1 MIRINNFKK
10 TCFLVF
16 MLGLASAAF
25 SSANAQQA
33 QDLSGVIRGENGQPI
48 AAATVTVVELSQ
60 STSSDQDGQF
70 HFNGLPDGTYT
81 LQVKSLGTEPVE
93 RRVVIRE
100 GKSRTLTIEMES
112 LATQLDQVDVMGYNS
127 HNHKT
132 ATIGKAG
139 IVDLDLPQ
147 GVQFINE
154 QVIEDQQVNRLADAL
169 KNANGVAMGSNR
181 GGLNENFFARGYS
194 LGSNNIFKN
203 GVRTNNAV
211 SIEASTLES
220 IEILKGS
227 AALLYGGVSGGAVL
241 NVVTKKPK
249 FEYGGEVSFRAGSY
263 ELYKPTIDVY
273 GPISKNVAFRVI
285 GTYENA
291 QSFRDHVSNERT
303 YVNPSLLIKA
313 SEKTE
318 IEINAD
324 YLKGN
329 NTPDFGIGS
338 VAGKIDKT
346 IGRNRFFNTPW
357 AYNNFEQSNVQAAL
371 NHQFNEDW
379 KLNVSAG
386 MQLYNRDYFG
396 AERIQILENGDLP
409 IALNKTRSKEQTFN
423 EQANLTGKFLTGSLK
438 HTLLVGLD
446 ADQSDVTNKTF
457 DISTEGN
464 KTSATGASVYDIIN
478 IYEPDGMRS
487 DIPNAPFKQST
498 ATSIYRYGAFVQD
511 LVEVTEKF
519 KVLAGVRWTYQKTPY
534 SIVTDAQG
542 NSQPTI
548 IEDAQGNELGA
559 KVDKAWSPKF
569 ALIYQPIKSSS
580 IYVSYAN
587 NFTSNSG
594 YDKDYTPMG
603 PSIIDQYEAG
613 IKNDFYNGRL
623 SVNVT
628 GYRIVNNRFAQTII
642 LEDGTVPD
650 ANMKEFTG
658 KTASDGVELD
668 VTGTLAPGLNVLA
681 GYSYNFMRYLS
692 TNENGAVEDVR
703 LVGTTAHTANG
714 TVFYTLQRGAL
725 KNLKLGASV
734 YYTGQRNAGWNNTKV
749 NVKEGVNRL
758 IPVDGFTTFDFSA
771 GYTYRQWSIL
781 AKLANIGNTFNYYV
795 HENYSVNPIPPRSF
809 MATLAYKFGK

>member
-1 MIRINNFKK
+1 MKRISILKK
-10 TCFLVF
+10 VGFLVLI
-16 MLGLASAAF
+16 LGLTGGISTTT
-25 SSANAQQA
+25 NAQA
-33 QDLSGVIRGENGQPI
+33 TQDLSGVITGKNGHAI
-48 AAATVTVVELSQ
+48 AAATVTVVELGQ
-60 STSSDQDGQF
+60 STSSNQAGQF
-70 HFNGLPDGTYT
+70 SFKGLPDGTYT
-81 LQVKSLGTEPVE
+81 LRVKSLGNEPIE
-93 RRVVIRE
+93 RRVVIRN
-100 GKSRTLTIEMES
+100 GKADTLTIEMES
-112 LATQLDQVDVMGYNS
+112 RTTQLDQVEVVSYNS
-127 HNHKT
+127 HNSKT
-132 ATIGKAG
+132 LNIGKAG

-154 QVIEDQQVNRLADAL
+154 QVIEDQQVNRLSDAL

-203 GVRTNNAV
+203 GIRTNNAV

-220 IEILKGS
+220 VEILKGS

-241 NVVTKKPK
+241 NVVTKKPR
-249 FEYGGEVSFRAGSY
+249 FDYGGEVSFRAGSY
-263 ELYKPTIDVY
+263 ELYKPTVDVY

-303 YVNPSLLIKA
+303 YINPSLLIKA
-313 SEKTE
+313 AEKTE
-318 IEINAD
+318 IEVNGD

-338 VAGKIDKT
+338 VAGKIDKS

-357 AYNNFEQSNVQAAL
+357 AHNNFEQSNIQAAV
-371 NHQFNEDW
+371 NHAFNEHW
-379 KLNVSAG
+379 KLNVSG
-386 MQLYNRDYFG
+386 GLQFYNRDYFG

-409 IALNKTRSKEQTFN
+409 IALNKTRSKEHTFN
-423 EQANLTGKFLTGSLK
+423 EQANLTGKLYTGGIQ
-438 HTLLVGLD
+438 HTILVGAD

-457 DISTEGN
+457 DISTDGN
-464 KTSATGASVYDIIN
+464 KTSATGASVYDLIN
-478 IYEPDGMRS
+478 IYGPDEMRS

-498 ATSIYRYGAFVQD
+498 ATSVYRYGAFVQD
-511 LVEVTEKF
+511 LVELTEQF

-534 SIVTDAQG
+534 SVVTDAQG
-542 NSQPTI
+542 NQQESVIKDQ
-548 IEDAQGNELGA
+548 QGNELGA

-569 ALIYQPIKSSS
+569 ALIYQPIKTSS

-587 NFTSNSG
+587 NFTSNTG
-594 YDKDYTPMG
+594 YDKNYTPMG

-613 IKNDFYNGRL
+613 IKNDFYQGRL
-623 SVNVT
+623 SVNLT

-658 KTASDGVELD
+658 KTASDGLELD
-668 VTGTLAPGLNVLA
+668 VTGTLAPGLNILA

-692 TNENGAVEDVR
+692 TNETGSVEDVR
-703 LVGTTAHTANG
+703 LVGTTANTANG
-714 TVFYTLQRGAL
+714 TVFYTLQNGAL
-725 KNLKLGASV
+725 KNLKLGGSI

-749 NVKEGVNRL
+749 NVQDGVNRL

-771 GYTYRQWSIL
+771 GYAYRQWSIL
-781 AKLANIGNTFNYYV
+781 AKLSNIGNTFNYYV